1 MGVCA
6 RMCASVCS
14 VLSVGVCVSLFVC
27 VCVSAITGD
36 VRLVHLAST
45 FFTPFGDRLGL
56 NDVTSSQL

>member
-1 MGVCA
+1 MCGVLCVRVCVCA
-6 RMCASVCS
+6 RA
-14 VLSVGVCVSLFVC
+14 
-27 VCVSAITGD
+27 SAITGD